1 MRDNKDIFIR
11 ILDLDSSIFSRLV
24 EQLLSALI
32 RIEMLER
39 EPSFLTQTD
48 YDVMNTTRTV
58 EQHPEIKLQIEY
70 LVLFQYLYKEI
81 NINWEHL
88 KDSLIH
94 TLPALLH

>member
-1 MRDNKDIFIR
+1 MKLKISCLLAFSEIF
-11 ILDLDSSIFSRLV
+11 L
-24 EQLLSALI
+24 
-32 RIEMLER
+32 LER

>member
-58 EQHPEIKLQIEY
+58 EQHPEIK
-70 LVLFQYLYKEI
+70 
-81 NINWEHL
+81 
-88 KDSLIH
+88 
-94 TLPALLH
+94 

>member
-32 RIEMLER
+32 RIEMLKR